1 MSYIPTEAEIKA
13 LRRRTGEYPAA
24 NSEFSD
30 EELIKV
36 LIDRNGDVH
45 LSAYDVWTWK
55 AAAAAALI
63 DWSADGGD
71 YKQAELYDRY
81 KASALDEWNQA
92 NDGCGMIID
101 PTLKP
106 VEEA

>member
-1 MSYIPTEAEIKA
+1 MSYTPTGAEIKA
-13 LRRRTGEYPAA
+13 LRRRTGEYPAEQ
-24 NSEFSD
+24 SEFTD

-36 LIDRNGDVH
+36 LIDRDGNIH

-71 YKQAELYDRY
+71 YKQAEIYDRY

-92 NDGCGMIID
+92 NAACGMIID